1 MQKLFL
7 IIVFLASNIA
17 YSQITNDDFETTYP
31 DVKEVSIMS
40 DKLEMGYQDQ
50 YISESDLI
58 AYKVNGVYIVYDE
71 VKWFIPYKRIQSIGA
86 MEEVGLLIY
95 LKG

>member
-17 YSQITNDDFETTYP
+17 YSQITKDNFEKTYP
-31 DVKEVSIMS
+31 DVKEVSVMS

-58 AYKVNGVYIVYDE
+58 AYKVNGIYVVYDE
-71 VKWFIPYKRIQSIGA
+71 VKWFIPYKRIESIGSKD
-86 MEEVGLLIY
+86 EVGLLIY